1 MSPSGGHPT
10 GRSAKGGRSGS
21 ATGSGSSS
29 PHPVKDRET
38 LAEEILEL
46 KKKIVRLTE
55 EANVGK
61 AKARRLEEDNKNKEK
76 QLEALLDPSKSDEM
90 RRTLGKR
97 RRKGEV
103 ELVCLLGKRRG
114 KGEAGLVCLVGK
126 RRGKG
131 ELGLVCLLGNRRGK
145 GEVGLV
151 CLLGK
156 RRGKGEVG
164 LV

>member
-21 ATGSGSSS
+21 TTGSGSSS

-97 RRKGEV
+97 RGPGKGEV
-103 ELVCLLGKRRG
+103 GLG
-114 KGEAGLVCLVGK
+114 
-126 RRGKG
+126 
-131 ELGLVCLLGNRRGK
+131 CLLGNMRGK

-151 CLLGK
+151 CLLGM
-156 RRGKGEVG
+156 RWGSGEVG
-164 LV
+164 LVYWMEMASFVTNKEGERCS